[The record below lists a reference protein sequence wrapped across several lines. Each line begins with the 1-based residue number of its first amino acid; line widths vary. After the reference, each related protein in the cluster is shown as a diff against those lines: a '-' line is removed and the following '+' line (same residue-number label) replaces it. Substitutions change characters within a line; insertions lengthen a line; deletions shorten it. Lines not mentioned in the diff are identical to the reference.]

1 MASGLSGLSLTFQ
14 FLLQN
19 TKHNELQGRISVL
32 FNFASS
38 PLIATSLSKLFKLD
52 IGELCKILLALTFC
66 EY

>member
-52 IGELCKILLALTFC
+52 MGVVQNIVSFNIL
-66 EY
+66 